1 MTSRCPDT
9 FTGRFFLKPLC
20 PLGKRLFRRMFRLK
34 VSGEENIPAT
44 GAYIVAP
51 NHRSYIDPLV
61 LNAVFPEPLF
71 FLAKEELFRP
81 PLGWF
86 TRHMRAV
93 PVRRGSGDVA
103 ALELSLEVLR
113 GGCPVCVF
121 PEGTRAQPGK
131 FLRPKAGIGL
141 LAVKSGVPVLPVY
154 LGGTD
159 RILPRDALLPRL
171 GGSVEVFIGKPKRF
185 VNYEDSLRGYRRVA
199 LEIMEEIVALSSPH
213 PS

>member
-81 PLGWF
+81 PSNFPSKCSAGDVLYVF
-86 TRHMRAV
+86 F
-93 PVRRGSGDVA
+93 RRGQG
-103 ALELSLEVLR
+103 LN
-113 GGCPVCVF
+113 
-121 PEGTRAQPGK
+121 PESFSDQ
-131 FLRPKAGIGL
+131 
-141 LAVKSGVPVLPVY
+141 
-154 LGGTD
+154 
-159 RILPRDALLPRL
+159 
-171 GGSVEVFIGKPKRF
+171 
-185 VNYEDSLRGYRRVA
+185 RRV
-199 LEIMEEIVALSSPH
+199 
-213 PS
+213 